1 MNILLK
7 AHQYD
12 DELEGDG
19 IILGDAMITEI
30 RLEYDEQGDISKVG
44 YHLKGR
50 IKFGSDISI
59 YGDYDITA
67 LTVHEIAH
75 VLGFEYYGMEK
86 IMDWNTIHHG
96 TSMEKEISL
105 IKMVITLVTMH

>member
-1 MNILLK
+1 
-7 AHQYD
+7 
-12 DELEGDG
+12 
-19 IILGDAMITEI
+19 MITEI

-44 YHLKGR
+44 LPSQGR
-50 IKFGSDISI
+50 IRFGSDISI
-59 YGDYDITA
+59 YEDYDITA

-75 VLGFEYYGMEK
+75 VLGFGILWYGEDYGLE
-86 IMDWNTIHHG
+86 IHLHHG